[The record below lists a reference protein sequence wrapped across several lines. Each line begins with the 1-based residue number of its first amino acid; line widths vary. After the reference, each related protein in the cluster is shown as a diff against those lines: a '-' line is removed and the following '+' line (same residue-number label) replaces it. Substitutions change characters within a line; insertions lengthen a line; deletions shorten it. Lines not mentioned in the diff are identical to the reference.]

1 MAWWSPLRWLG
12 RYTEVR
18 QASAD
23 RGRVADQAENP
34 STPAALLAG
43 QQVDE
48 ERLADELGPRESLW
62 SNPLPFLVRV
72 LCGGVWCRMFDGAV
86 GARYDLVALG
96 GGGSEYPVVGQH
108 VPSRR
113 RYLGGEPGEKGY
125 RIEDDGG
132 LAVAPESASL
142 SRATV

>member
-1 MAWWSPLRWLG
+1 
-12 RYTEVR
+12 
-18 QASAD
+18 
-23 RGRVADQAENP
+23 
-34 STPAALLAG
+34 
-43 QQVDE
+43 
-48 ERLADELGPRESLW
+48 
-62 SNPLPFLVRV
+62 
-72 LCGGVWCRMFDGAV
+72 MFDGAV

-132 LAVAPESASL
+132 LAVAPWVAKAVEDVAILGQRQSTLGNGWAGDV
-142 SRATV
+142 ANDA